1 MEWVCAGCGEVGTV
15 QYETEVGV
23 TVCTSCAAV
32 TEECQLEAP
41 SDLSEFS
48 VNGGATVAEQRL
60 RFHVYDPARGRR
72 VARQRKLERYKA
84 MVRSASVRLGYA
96 YISERASALYEQVS
110 TLQSRSQGSLA
121 AAALYTVLRSDLR
134 LVDLQA
140 VSIAMDQ
147 TFDSVVYALRM
158 LRARRGGVFLEAHV
172 EDPSIYARELVR
184 YIVDHANELG
194 KGKNSRLDHID
205 LVKAQHL
212 AYVLS
217 RECMK
222 YDMTGLYAWPFAF
235 AIALHAVQGA
245 LQYSILI
252 QPLLPLAQHKLI
264 AEQQPLHG
272 CFASASCCSPST
284 VLARYAEIGKMLI
297 DAVSSLPWARTR
309 QSISARQRTA
319 AYLSDLCTIWEKR
332 HSDTTSKL
340 SEIPWTKAFRT
351 PAQNISKKRRRET
364 ASDSGPSTLLDA
376 SNAIPR
382 SLLSE
387 RLNLSSSSIDSMTD
401 LQVDQLLFSAEELA
415 SYFRPE
421 NEQQILK
428 RLKGWD
434 AQEEPAQ
441 EPSQPTVTSFQSN
454 AEAIPIRRHLPA
466 APHLYQPLDSAN
478 LVEESEDDS

>member
-15 QYETEVGV
+15 QYETEVGM
-23 TVCTSCAAV
+23 TVCTSCSAV
-32 TEECQLEAP
+32 SEECQLEAP
-41 SDLSEFS
+41 LDLSDFGA
-48 VNGGATVAEQRL
+48 NGGATVAEQRL
-60 RFHVYDPARGRR
+60 RFHVYDPARGKR

-84 MVRSASVRLGYA
+84 MIRSATIRLGYA
-96 YISERASALYEQVS
+96 YINERASALYEQVS

-134 LVDLQA
+134 LVDIQS

-147 TFDSVVYALRM
+147 SFDSVIYALRM
-158 LRARRGGVFLEAHV
+158 LRARHGGVFLEAHV
-172 EDPSIYARELVR
+172 EDPSIYARELVK
-184 YIVDHANELG
+184 YIVHHANRICNW
-194 KGKNSRLDHID
+194 KNTRLNQID
-205 LVKAQHL
+205 LAKAQHL

-245 LQYSILI
+245 LQHSISI
-252 QPLLPLAQHKLI
+252 QPLLPLAQDKLI
-264 AEQQPLHG
+264 VEQQPLHG

-309 QSISARQRTA
+309 QGVSSRQRTA
-319 AYLSDLCTIWEKR
+319 AYLSDLCTIWENR
-332 HSDTTSKL
+332 VPTTTSKL
-340 SEIPWTKAFRT
+340 PEIPWTKAFRT
-351 PAQNISKKRRRET
+351 PAQNMPKKRRREI
-364 ASDSGPSTLLDA
+364 ASQSNSSRLLDVLD
-376 SNAIPR
+376 SSPR

-401 LQVDQLLFSAEELA
+401 LQVDQLLFSTEELA
-415 SYFRPE
+415 SYFRPKS
-421 NEQQILK
+421 EQQILK

-434 AQEEPAQ
+434 AQEEP
-441 EPSQPTVTSFQSN
+441 SQPTATASQCN
-454 AEAIPIRRHLPA
+454 TEAMPIRRQLPA

-478 LVEESEDDS
+478 LVEESDDES